1 MLNKLSLRMRLT
13 ILTGLVIICIA
24 ICLTLTSINNA
35 KNKFNS
41 FEKTAMIPLKKI
53 TIAEKTNA
61 TEIEINGDIPID
73 SKNQSDSVAMALIVH
88 EAKKEFTY
96 SSVIYMIVI
105 IVIGMSITYI
115 IAGRALKPVKDLN
128 NTIKNIN
135 EHNLS
140 KRIEDF
146 TANDEIGSLA
156 KSFNTMMDR
165 LDKSFS
171 NQKNFASNAAH
182 ELKTPLAIIKA
193 SIQVLK
199 LDENPSVESYK
210 ENIEITEKNAQRL
223 IQVVDDLLKL
233 NSQQCEKF
241 VDSIEIQ
248 KIFFNII
255 DELKPIIEQKGIK
268 VSLFNCNQTILGN
281 KTLIYRAL
289 FNIVEN
295 STKYNK
301 QYGEITISTQ
311 IQDDT
316 IIINISDTGIGIND
330 NEIQYI
336 FEPFYRVDKSRSRET
351 AGSGLGL
358 SIVKTIIEKH
368 HGNIYIQSEK
378 DVGTS
383 FKIVLP
389 TIK

>member
-13 ILTGLVIICIA
+13 ILTGFVIICIA
-24 ICLTLTSINNA
+24 ICLTMTSINNA
-35 KNKFNS
+35 KNKFNT
-41 FEKTAMIPLKKI
+41 FEK
-53 TIAEKTNA
+53 A
-61 TEIEINGDIPID
+61 TFTPIENFTLTESINENTPTY
-73 SKNQSDSVAMALIVH
+73 SENQSNTVAMALIVH
-88 EAKKEFTY
+88 EAKKEFAY
-96 SSVIYMIVI
+96 SSVIYMIAI
-105 IVIGMSITYI
+105 IIMGMGITYI

-140 KRIEDF
+140 KRIENF
-146 TANDEIGSLA
+146 MANDEIGSLA

-199 LDENPSVESYK
+199 LDENPSIENYK
-210 ENIEITEKNAQRL
+210 ENIEITEKNTQRL

-233 NSQQCEKF
+233 NSEQCEKS
-241 VDSIEIQ
+241 VDNIEIQ
-248 KIFFNII
+248 EIFFNII
-255 DELKPIIEQKGIK
+255 NELKPVIEDKGIK
-268 VSLFNCNQTILGN
+268 VSLSNCNQTISGN

-295 STKYNK
+295 AIKYNK
-301 QYGEITISTQ
+301 QYGKIDICTESQNDNTIA
-311 IQDDT
+311 
-316 IIINISDTGIGIND
+316 INISDTGIGIDD
-330 NEIQYI
+330 NEIPYI

-358 SIVKTIIEKH
+358 SIVKTIIEKNY
-368 HGNIYIQSEK
+368 GNIYIESKK

-383 FKIVLP
+383 FKIIFP
-389 TIK
+389 TRQ

>member
-13 ILTGLVIICIA
+13 ILTGFVIICIA
-24 ICLTLTSINNA
+24 ICLTLTSVNNA
-35 KNKFNS
+35 KNKFNR
-41 FEKTAMIPLKKI
+41 FEKTAMVPLEKI
-53 TIAEKTNA
+53 TMAEKMKV
-61 TEIEINGDIPID
+61 TEIEINGDTSID
-73 SKNQSDSVAMALIVH
+73 TENKNDSVAMALIVR
-88 EAKKEFTY
+88 EAKKEFAY
-96 SSVIYMIVI
+96 SSVVYMIAI
-105 IVIGMSITYI
+105 IIIGMGITYI

-140 KRIEDF
+140 KRIENF
-146 TANDEIGSLA
+146 VANDEIGSLA
-156 KSFNTMMDR
+156 KSFNIMMDR

-199 LDENPSVESYK
+199 LDENPSIESYK
-210 ENIEITEKNAQRL
+210 ENVEITEKNTQRL

-233 NSQQCEKF
+233 NSQQCDKF
-241 VDSIEIQ
+241 VDTIEIQ
-248 KIFFNII
+248 KTFFNII
-255 DELKPIIEQKGIK
+255 NELKSVIEQKEIK
-268 VSLFNCNQTILGN
+268 VSLSNGNQTILGN

-295 STKYNK
+295 AIKYNK
-301 QYGEITISTQ
+301 QYGEIAIFTQ
-311 IQDDT
+311 TQNDT
-316 IIINISDTGIGIND
+316 IIINISDTGIGIDD

-378 DVGTS
+378 DIGTS
-383 FKIVLP
+383 FKIILP
-389 TIK
+389 K